1 MITSLSNP
9 LVKQVSL
16 LNKKASLRKEEGLF
30 VVEGR
35 RFAEEI
41 PADRLERAFVTEAF
55 RDTAEGAA
63 LAERLHAETVS
74 EAVLQKM
81 SDTQSPQGILAL
93 VRMRETAPEEW
104 GGGPLLLLERVQDP
118 GNLGTIFRTAEAAG
132 AGGIILD
139 EETAD
144 PYGPKVLRSTMGGIF
159 RVPFRTVPR
168 IRDEVKRLQQTGVRV
183 YAAHLQGQT
192 AFDRVKYP
200 ARCAFLLGNE
210 GSGLSDEVSG
220 LADEWIRIPME
231 GRAES
236 LNVAVAGAQMLY
248 EAYRQRRNG

>member
-9 LVKQVSL
+9 LVKRVSL

-30 VVEGR
+30 AVEGR

-41 PADRLERAFVTEAF
+41 PADRLEQAFVTEAF
-55 RDTAEGAA
+55 RETAEGEA
-63 LAERLHAETVS
+63 LARRLNAETVS
-74 EAVLQKM
+74 EAVMEKM
-81 SDTQSPQGILAL
+81 ADTRSPQGVLAL
-93 VRMRETAPEEW
+93 VRMRETSPEQW
-104 GGGPLLLLERVQDP
+104 GSGPLLLLERVQDP

-144 PYGPKVLRSTMGGIF
+144 PYSPKVLRSTMGGIF
-159 RVPFRTVPR
+159 RVPFRIVPR
-168 IRDEVKRLQQTGVRV
+168 IGEEVRRLQREGVRV
-183 YAAHLQGQT
+183 YAAHLKGRT
-192 AFDRVKYP
+192 DYDGVRYP

-210 GSGLSDEVSG
+210 GSGLTEDVSA

-236 LNVAVAGAQMLY
+236 LNVAVAGALLLY
-248 EAYRQRRNG
+248 EAFRQRRNP

>member
-9 LVKQVSL
+9 LVKRVSL

-41 PADRLERAFVTEAF
+41 PPELLEQAFVTEAF
-55 RDTAEGAA
+55 ADTAEGAA
-63 LAERLHAETVS
+63 LAQRLKAETVS
-74 EAVLQKM
+74 EAVMEKM
-81 SDTQSPQGILAL
+81 SDTRTPQGVLAL
-93 VRMRETAPEEW
+93 VRMGETPPEEW
-104 GGGPLLLLERVQDP
+104 GTGPLLLLERVQDP

-159 RVPFRTVPR
+159 RVPFRTVPH
-168 IRDEVKRLQQTGVRV
+168 IGEEVKRLKEEGVRV
-183 YAAHLQGQT
+183 YAAHLQGQKE
-192 AFDRVKYP
+192 FDRVSYP

-210 GSGLSDEVSG
+210 GSGLTEETG
-220 LADEWIRIPME
+220 ALADEWIRIPME

-236 LNVAVAGAQMLY
+236 LNVAVAGALLLY
-248 EAYRQRRNG
+248 EAYKQRRG